1 MGGSG
6 SPRVTVTSVRVD
18 VLRYWPERGAFCPG
32 RKVGFLAM
40 TITSSSV
47 GALIR
52 RAREASGLS
61 REELANRAGV
71 SASAVGTWERGEH
84 APDAVSL
91 LRVLTALGKHSI
103 SWSDSQNKAQH
114 VVFSPPGYAVISGAV
129 HCPMAGRG
137 VDVRSCPGCTH
148 FRGLGVMYGHGA
160 EPALAVT
167 CDLVS
172 APADAVGLDEEA
184 A

>member
-1 MGGSG
+1 M
-6 SPRVTVTSVRVD
+6 
-18 VLRYWPERGAFCPG
+18 RYWPERGAFCPG

-61 REELANRAGV
+61 REELADRARV
-71 SASAVGTWERGEH
+71 SASAIGTWERGEH

-103 SWSDSQNKAQH
+103 SWCESQPDVQH
-114 VVFSPPGYAVISGAV
+114 IGSSPPGHAVISGSV
-129 HCPMAGRG
+129 YCPLVEREA
-137 VDVRSCPGCTH
+137 DVRGCPGCAH
-148 FRGLGVMYGHGA
+148 YRGVGALYGHGA

-167 CDLVS
+167 CDLL
-172 APADAVGLDEEA
+172 AGPGQAYEKAGEA